1 MKKAKIVSA
10 LIGLAGAVSNNGTI
24 ENTDAVIERTLL
36 SEDDEQKLVEL
47 IHAEKFRISPNCAT
61 CENPCGNT
69 SDYEVAKFEECDAE
83 VQAEKDKLFDT
94 IVAFLKNRDKSD
106 AIPELIYRGIAY
118 LGYDLEV
125 KSYEK
130 MIGQIKEL

>member
-10 LIGLAGAVSNNGTI
+10 LIGLAGAVSNNGTT
-24 ENTDAVIERTLL
+24 ENTDAVIEKALL
-36 SEDDEQKLVEL
+36 SEEDEQELVEL
-47 IHAEKFRISPNCAT
+47 IHTEKFQISPNCAT

-69 SDYEVAKFEECDAE
+69 SDYEVEKFEECDADI
-83 VQAEKDKLFDT
+83 QTEKDKLFDT
-94 IVAFLKNRDKSD
+94 IVSYLTRRDKSD
-106 AIPELIYRGIAY
+106 AIPELIYRAIAY

>member
-10 LIGLAGAVSNNGTI
+10 LIGLAGAVSNNGTT
-24 ENTDAVIERTLL
+24 ENTDAVIEKALL
-36 SEDDEQKLVEL
+36 NEDDEQKLVEL
-47 IHAEKFRISPNCAT
+47 IHEEKFRISPNCAT

-69 SDYEVAKFEECDAE
+69 SDYEAAKFEECDAD
-83 VQAEKDKLFDT
+83 VQTEKDKLFDT
-94 IVAFLKNRDKSD
+94 IVSFLKNRDKSD

-125 KSYEK
+125 RSYEK
-130 MIGQIKEL
+130 TIGQIKEL